1 MYSKGINQGTVL
13 IFSMKMQTIPND
25 EVNEREEAED
35 GSMSLN
41 DSFELQLKDSASEDK
56 LDYHLR

>member
-1 MYSKGINQGTVL
+1 
-13 IFSMKMQTIPND
+13 MQTIPND